1 MPRHSLI
8 NAAIIL
14 CLTGSTAL
22 GHPGHGT
29 AGDGSTPQHYLTEP
43 AHIAQWIVVIAASM
57 AISWFAAKWT
67 AHPTKMESQL
77 LSIYQKTINRF
88 GASRG
93 SLLFSDRL

>member
-1 MPRHSLI
+1 MPLHSLI

-67 AHPTKMESQL
+67 AHRDQNGITTVKH
-77 LSIYQKTINRF
+77 LSENH
-88 GASRG
+88 
-93 SLLFSDRL
+93 